1 MFRRAARRATRQRVA
16 AALLALLIQAIALLL
31 FRASRQPGVPEPQ
44 SGPPVFLQAIQVP
57 EPAPGRAP
65 DEPDKRRRTVDRS
78 TVPPAIEPVVIAP
91 PAASTAI
98 TLPQADFRGPLADAA
113 KHAADQAAAHA
124 AQGDPLHSSPDVLK
138 LPARPTRGHEPG
150 VPTVRGKEVVT
161 VEFDD
166 GWICT
171 YTRQPVLLSQTFEPW
186 SQQRPASCTHKG
198 DGAESAPLL
207 DVEALK
213 PGYLRQPLPLPKEPK
228 GPPAAP

>member
-16 AALLALLIQAIALLL
+16 AA
-31 FRASRQPGVPEPQ
+31 
-44 SGPPVFLQAIQVP
+44 
-57 EPAPGRAP
+57 
-65 DEPDKRRRTVDRS
+65 
-78 TVPPAIEPVVIAP
+78 
-91 PAASTAI
+91 
-98 TLPQADFRGPLADAA
+98 
-113 KHAADQAAAHA
+113 H
-124 AQGDPLHSSPDVLK
+124 GDPLHSGPDVLK

-186 SQQRPASCTHKG
+186 SQQRPASCAHKG
-198 DGAESAPLL
+198 DGAESAQLL
-207 DVEALK
+207 EVEALK
-213 PGYLRQPLPLPKEPK
+213 PGYLRRPLPLPKGPK